1 MSHQP
6 RPNPICT
13 VCRKPILPGAGR
25 TRRGLTST
33 HVECEKRHRPGSSR
47 PKSESPERP
56 RATVVSTSGRHQDKE
71 SSASPLSAYHAGG
84 LEGARTG
91 CDARL
96 SHAPFEGEGKPPR
109 VDAACQGLP
118 QSPTT
123 RTGAGERFGQTDS
136 VHRYGRATTLIKLAL
151 SLLLP
156 RRGSPPVTSEP
167 AGQEEDNYDEK
178 YKTQPATGV
187 EAPA

>member
-96 SHAPFEGEGKPPR
+96 SHAPSRVKGNLRESTRPARASHSPR
-109 VDAACQGLP
+109 PRGLAPANGSDRRTRYIATGARRLSSSSPCRSSCRDGVVRQSP
-118 QSPTT
+118 QSLPVRRRITT
-123 RTGAGERFGQTDS
+123 MRSTR
-136 VHRYGRATTLIKLAL
+136 
-151 SLLLP
+151 P
-156 RRGSPPVTSEP
+156 NPPL
-167 AGQEEDNYDEK
+167 G
-178 YKTQPATGV
+178 
-187 EAPA
+187 